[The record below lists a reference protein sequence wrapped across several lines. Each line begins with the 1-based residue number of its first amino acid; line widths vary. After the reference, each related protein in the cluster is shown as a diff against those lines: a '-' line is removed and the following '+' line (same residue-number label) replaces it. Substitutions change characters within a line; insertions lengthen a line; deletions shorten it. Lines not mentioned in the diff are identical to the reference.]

1 MRKAKSHPM
10 FLSMGYEYFSWCQ
23 SVLCLCQATGK
34 CWCQPRS
41 SHHWEVQAKPVL
53 RLILIKF
60 FCFKSSLS
68 DNLAKCCQDQ
78 TELSSKVL
86 LFPFS
91 KAEQQMQIMKEQKK
105 LKQFIGWELMAKF
118 ARVTQDTVRW
128 LVRQMLH
135 CSNLCYHWFKFL
147 QRLSNKS
154 HGQS

>member
-1 MRKAKSHPM
+1 MRKAKSHSM

-23 SVLCLCQATGK
+23 SVLFLCQATGK

-118 ARVTQDTVRW
+118 ARVTGGTVRW
-128 LVRQMLH
+128 LVNVASSSHIIGQH
-135 CSNLCYHWFKFL
+135 FCKSCSTKATV
-147 QRLSNKS
+147 S
-154 HGQS
+154 HKKT